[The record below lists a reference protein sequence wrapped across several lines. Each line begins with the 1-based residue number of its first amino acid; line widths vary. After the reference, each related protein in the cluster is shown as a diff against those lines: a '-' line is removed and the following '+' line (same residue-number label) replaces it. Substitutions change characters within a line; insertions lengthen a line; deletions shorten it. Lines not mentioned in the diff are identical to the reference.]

1 MITVNAYGVEY
12 DILGDN
18 LKAVERNGISIQGL
32 RNRILRG
39 WSLHDACH
47 IPKRTDKAEYEM
59 LKGVMDYEY
68 DNTEA
73 KEKYQDERLRKEK
86 PHLFNVEQQHS
97 ESKYAKYLWNS
108 YKFKCAEVAR

>member
-59 LKGVMDYEY
+59 LKGVMAYEY

-86 PHLFNVEQQHS
+86 PHLFNVPQQHS
-97 ESKYAKYLWNS
+97 RGKWCQYLMENGVFV
-108 YKFKCAEVAR
+108 KVAR